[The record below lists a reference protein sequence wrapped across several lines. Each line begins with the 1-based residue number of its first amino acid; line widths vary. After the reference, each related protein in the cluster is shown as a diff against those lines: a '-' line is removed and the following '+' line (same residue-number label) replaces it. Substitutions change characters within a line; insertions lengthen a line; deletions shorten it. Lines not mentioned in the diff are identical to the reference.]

1 MINFS
6 ALKLNFMKTK
16 KNIIDSIYLNS
27 EGGKAILFQIIEY
40 IINNKMIEDYVFL
53 IDNRI
58 SNKEIKLDISN
69 FLLMQPS
76 EIARKK
82 YYKKNKNNI
91 NSITC
96 LSNVP
101 PPINLGVNVN
111 IYFHNTL
118 LLRPLISPLSIKNK
132 ILNLIKKLYIRYLN
146 NANYIWVVQTEIMK
160 KKLSSTYRIN
170 TDKIITFP
178 IFDSK
183 KNNLELKKRKNSFLY
198 VSNISSHKNHD
209 KLLYAFIDSAEKTQQ
224 DLELNLTI
232 PEIQYSRSIYTRVK
246 IPENLKIVN
255 HGVLSKKKLYEI
267 YNKSTFL
274 IFPSLDE
281 SFGLPLIESINNNCN
296 VISSNMP
303 YVYQIIR
310 PSLTFDPHSIKS
322 ISKTIISAL
331 QNDNVKQ
338 SKILVEN
345 KIDTFVK
352 YISTNVKK

>member
-1 MINFS
+1 
-6 ALKLNFMKTK
+6 MKTK

-146 NANYIWVVQTEIMK
+146 NANYIWIVQTEIMK
-160 KKLSSTYRIN
+160 KSFRAHIELILIKLLL
-170 TDKIITFP
+170 FP
-178 IFDSK
+178 FLIP
-183 KNNLELKKRKNSFLY
+183 KNNLN
-198 VSNISSHKNHD
+198 
-209 KLLYAFIDSAEKTQQ
+209 
-224 DLELNLTI
+224 
-232 PEIQYSRSIYTRVK
+232 
-246 IPENLKIVN
+246 
-255 HGVLSKKKLYEI
+255 
-267 YNKSTFL
+267 
-274 IFPSLDE
+274 
-281 SFGLPLIESINNNCN
+281 
-296 VISSNMP
+296 
-303 YVYQIIR
+303 
-310 PSLTFDPHSIKS
+310 
-322 ISKTIISAL
+322 
-331 QNDNVKQ
+331 
-338 SKILVEN
+338 
-345 KIDTFVK
+345 
-352 YISTNVKK
+352 